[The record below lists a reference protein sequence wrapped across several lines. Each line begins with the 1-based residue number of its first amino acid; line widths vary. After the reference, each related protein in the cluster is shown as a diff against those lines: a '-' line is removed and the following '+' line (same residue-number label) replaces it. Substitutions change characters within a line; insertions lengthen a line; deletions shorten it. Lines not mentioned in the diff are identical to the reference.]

1 MSLRPIAII
10 QARVGS
16 TRLRSKVL
24 ADVCGVPMLARM
36 IERVRAARRLAGIV
50 VATTH
55 APADRAIVT
64 LASGLGVAAFA
75 GSERDVLDR
84 YVRAARLLGADP
96 VVRLTADCPLID
108 PELIDAV
115 VDAYAAADPPA
126 DHTSLTGPFPDGL
139 DVEVVRFSALEQAW
153 REARLPSER
162 EHVTPFVWKHPERF
176 RLSGYAF
183 PGDAAAAE
191 LRWTVD
197 EPRDLMLVRAIY
209 ERLYQPGAVF
219 GWREVLD
226 LFRREPSLRQVNCG
240 IVRNAGYLRAL
251 AAESTAE
258 VP

>member
-1 MSLRPIAII
+1 MSSRPIAII

-24 ADVCGVPMLARM
+24 ADLCGAPLLARM
-36 IERVRAARRLAGIV
+36 VERVRAARRIAGV
-50 VATTH
+50 AVATTH
-55 APADRAIVT
+55 APADRAIVA
-64 LASGLGVAAFA
+64 LADTLGVPAFA

-84 YVRAARLLGADP
+84 CVRAARLLGADP

-115 VDAYAAADPPA
+115 IDAYAAADPPA
-126 DHTSLTGPFPDGL
+126 DHASLTGRFPDGL
-139 DVEVVRFSALEQAW
+139 DVEVVRLAALEQAW

-162 EHVTPFVWKHPERF
+162 EHVTPYIWKQPQRF
-176 RLSGYAF
+176 RLTGHVF
-183 PGDAAAAE
+183 PGDAAD

-209 ERLYQPGAVF
+209 ERLYHPGALF

-226 LFRREPSLRQVNCG
+226 LFQREPSLRQVNAG
-240 IVRNAGYLRAL
+240 IVRNAGYLRSL
-251 AAESTAE
+251 AAETRPE